1 MTPKKS
7 GKGCPSSIGKADE
20 DDEWNPEVESNADA
34 KPKASAPA
42 VVSSGEQENTP
53 GDELLDQ
60 LTTKGGTPGGLRIP
74 GVDGLLLGKIPRVL
88 SRLLLRLGATN
99 PEVRQLD
106 QFSAFSKTL
115 EARFATIN
123 ENDSLQIRAGQD
135 ELDKIELT
143 VRTPTQNRDAQK
155 VMISDA
161 QAQ

>member
-1 MTPKKS
+1 MPPKKS
-7 GKGCPSSIGKADE
+7 GKGCSSPIGKADE

-34 KPKASAPA
+34 KPKAKAPA
-42 VVSSGEQENTP
+42 VVASGEQEHTS

-60 LTTKGGTPGGLRIP
+60 LTVDPNTKGGLRIP
-74 GVDGLLLGKIPRVL
+74 DVDGLLLAKSPRIV
-88 SRLLLRLGATN
+88 SLLLVRLVTTN

-115 EARFATIN
+115 GARFATMN

-143 VRTPTQNRDAQK
+143 VRTPTQNRDVQK